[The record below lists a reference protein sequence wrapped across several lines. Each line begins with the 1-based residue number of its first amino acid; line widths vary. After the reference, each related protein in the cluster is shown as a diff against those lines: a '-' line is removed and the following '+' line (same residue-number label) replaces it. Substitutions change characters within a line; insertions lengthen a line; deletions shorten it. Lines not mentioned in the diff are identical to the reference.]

1 MKNWRAISA
10 TVCGWVASIFVAAMM
25 LLTVADVVLRA
36 ATNTPIRGA
45 LEIIEL
51 LLAASFF
58 LALPAVFLRE
68 ENIVVD
74 LIDPIAPRSV
84 PLLKRIALA
93 ISVFLLVIMATQGWL
108 AAKDTLVFGD
118 VTSDLSLPKILYW
131 IPVLAG
137 LILSAVAALAML
149 FQRTGDA
156 DS

>member
-1 MKNWRAISA
+1 MKNWRAVFALS
-10 TVCGWVASIFVAAMM
+10 CGWVASFFIAAMM
-25 LLTVADVVLRA
+25 LLTVADVLLRA

-74 LIDPIAPRSV
+74 LIDPIAPRSI
-84 PLLKRIALA
+84 PLLKRTALA
-93 ISVFLLVIMATQGWL
+93 ISVFLLVIMAIQGWL
-108 AAKDTLVFGD
+108 AAKDTLAFGD

-137 LILSAVAALAML
+137 LILSAIAALGML
-149 FQRTGDA
+149 FQRVRKS